1 MDPHSASQQFP
12 SFPFVFLVADL
23 SGYARSFRHRT
34 DEEMAD
40 FLDQYYGMA
49 ESVISDA
56 DGKIIKFMGDSVL
69 ARFVP
74 ERVPEA
80 VAAAVTLSTRVEK
93 LATEAGLTLSL
104 GANLHLGTAVETELG
119 QGSSRRVD
127 VVGRSVNQAFLLGRG
142 PGIRISEAV
151 YRKLPSGE
159 RTPWEKNRPP
169 AVYVLASGREPYEGR
184 GKTAN
189 ENATRW

>member
-1 MDPHSASQQFP
+1 MDPRSASQQFP

-34 DEEMAD
+34 DEEMAE
-40 FLDQYYGMA
+40 FLGQYYGIA

-56 DGKIIKFMGDSVL
+56 YGKIIKFMGDSVL

-74 ERVPEA
+74 GKAAEA
-80 VAAAVTLSTRVEK
+80 VAAAVTLTTRVEK
-93 LATEAGLTLSL
+93 LAAEAGLAVSL
-104 GANLHLGTAVETELG
+104 GANLHLGTAVEAELG
-119 QGSSRRVD
+119 QGSSRRLD
-127 VVGRSVNQAFLLGRG
+127 VVGRAVNQTFLLGKG

-169 AVYVLASGREPYEGR
+169 AVYVLASGRQPYEGR

>member
-1 MDPHSASQQFP
+1 MDPHDESPQFP

-23 SGYARSFRHRT
+23 SGYARAFRHQT
-34 DEEMAD
+34 DEQMAG
-40 FLDQYYGMA
+40 FLDEYYALA
-49 ESVISDA
+49 ESVISDGG
-56 DGKIIKFMGDSVL
+56 GKVIKFMGDSVL

-74 ERVPEA
+74 EEAPVA
-80 VAAAVTLSTRVEK
+80 VAAAVALSTQVER
-93 LATEAGLTLSL
+93 LAEQSGLSVSL
-104 GANLHLGTAVETELG
+104 GANIHLGTAVEAELG
-119 QGSSRRVD
+119 QGSSRRLD
-127 VVGRSVNQAFLLGRG
+127 VIGRAVNQAFLLGKG

-169 AVYVLASGREPYEGR
+169 AVYVLASGRPPYEGM

-189 ENATRW
+189 ENAIRW